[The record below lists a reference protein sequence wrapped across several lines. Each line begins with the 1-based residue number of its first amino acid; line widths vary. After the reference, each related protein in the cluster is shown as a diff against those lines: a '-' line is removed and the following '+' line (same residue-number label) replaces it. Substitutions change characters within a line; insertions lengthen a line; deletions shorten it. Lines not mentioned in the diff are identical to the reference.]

1 MECLTVRELVRE
13 AGLGLVLVTGEPGL
27 DNVIEGIHLSDL
39 EDPTPWMTSGMVLIT
54 TGESFAGDLQVG
66 LQLLDRLKGS
76 GAVALGV
83 GVGHYL
89 DHVPAAMIDKA
100 QALRIPLFEAPL
112 SVPFRTIVTYVFDA
126 LASSDMHRM
135 RRSLAVQSHLLDLL
149 IEERSVSDLI
159 ASLSAILSIP
169 VVLFDAWGNVVAP
182 AGGGAQPDE
191 IARTLWGEYAR
202 VEGAVGPLGVLES
215 GHDRLYYHKVCLHGV
230 VERVLA
236 AKAPQAPGSELV
248 DTALSFVHRLLAL
261 DLLRSREEL
270 LVRRRIRSLLLE
282 DFLAERGTSEERLR
296 RLQEQDIDLESHW
309 CLLIVE
315 VEPPAEA
322 DRSVDSE
329 PRTFAFKSRLVDAIE
344 EYLGSRSWH
353 FLSLLQGDA
362 VVVLAVTGGISREE
376 FASTLDGVRHQLE
389 ELTAASVA
397 IGCSA
402 PTAGLAPPST
412 AMNQAR
418 EALHQAKT
426 GPGEKTRL
434 FEDLPEALR
443 VVNGLDPEMML
454 EIYSR
459 LIAPLARHDAE
470 HHTLLL
476 PTLRALFANHLSPHE
491 TAAALFVHRNTLHKR
506 LRRIEA
512 VLDVDL
518 DCMDDVLE
526 LYIGMRVGELH
537 PELTVA

>member
-13 AGLGLVLVTGEPGL
+13 AGLGLVLMTGESGL

-54 TGESFAGDLQVG
+54 TGEVFARDPRVG

-89 DHVPAAMIDKA
+89 DHVPIAMIDRA
-100 QALRIPLFEAPL
+100 QALLIPVFEAPL

-149 IEERSVSDLI
+149 IDERSVSDLI

-169 VVLFDAWGNVVAP
+169 VVLFDALGNVIAP
-182 AGGGAQPDE
+182 AGAGTQPDE
-191 IARTLWGEYAR
+191 LARRLWEKYAR
-202 VEGAVGPLGVLES
+202 VGGEVGPLGVVES
-215 GHDRLYYHKVCLHGV
+215 GRHRLYYHKVSLHGV

-236 AKAPQAPGSELV
+236 AEAPQAPGSELV

-261 DLLRSREEL
+261 DLLRSSEEL

-282 DFLAERGTSEERLR
+282 DFLAERGASEERLR
-296 RLQEQDIDLESHW
+296 RLQEQDIDLARPW
-309 CLLIVE
+309 RLLIVD
-315 VEPPAEA
+315 VERPATA
-322 DRSVDSE
+322 DRSGDPE
-329 PRTFAFKSRLVDAIE
+329 PSTFSFKSRLVDAIE

-362 VVVLAVTGGISREE
+362 VVVLAAIDGVSREQ
-376 FASTLDGVRHQLE
+376 FAATLDGVRQQLG
-389 ELTAASVA
+389 ELTGWNVA

-402 PTAGLAPPST
+402 PAQGLAPPPV

-418 EALHQAKT
+418 EALRQAKS
-426 GPGEKTRL
+426 GPVERTLL

-443 VVNGLDPEMML
+443 VVNGLDAETML
-454 EIYSR
+454 GIYNR
-459 LIAPLARHDAE
+459 LIAPLASHDAK

-476 PTLRALFANHLSPHE
+476 PTLRALFDNHLSPHE

-506 LRRIEA
+506 LRRIES
-512 VLDVDL
+512 VLNVNL

-526 LYIGMRVGELH
+526 LYIGMRAGELH
-537 PELTVA
+537 PELTV

>member
-1 MECLTVRELVRE
+1 MECLTVRELVCE
-13 AGLGLVLVTGEPGL
+13 AELGLVLVTGEPGL

-54 TGESFAGDLQVG
+54 TGESFAGDTRVG

-76 GAVALGV
+76 EAVALGV

-89 DHVPAAMIDKA
+89 DHVPPVMIERA

-159 ASLSAILSIP
+159 ASLSAILSVP
-169 VVLFDAWGNVVAP
+169 VVLFDAHGTVIAP
-182 AGGGAQPDE
+182 TGGGAQPDQ
-191 IARTLWGEYAR
+191 IAPRLWAEYSR

-236 AKAPQAPGSELV
+236 AKAPQAPGSGLV
-248 DTALSFVHRLLAL
+248 DTALSFVHRLLSL
-261 DLLRSREEL
+261 DLLRTHEEL

-282 DFLAERGTSEERLR
+282 DFLAERGASDERLL
-296 RLQEQDIDLESHW
+296 RLQEQDIDLARPW
-309 CLLIVE
+309 RLLVVE
-315 VEPPAEA
+315 VEPPVEA
-322 DRSVDSE
+322 SRSLDSE
-329 PRTFAFKSRLVDAIE
+329 PRTFALKSRLVDVIE
-344 EYLGSRSWH
+344 EYLGSRSWR
-353 FLSLLQGDA
+353 FLALLQGDA
-362 VVVLAVTGGISREE
+362 VVVLIAVDGFSRED
-376 FASTLDGVRHQLE
+376 FASTLDGVRCRLA
-389 ELTAASVA
+389 ELTGSCVA

-402 PTAGLAPPST
+402 PSERHTPPLT

-418 EALHQAKT
+418 EALEQART
-426 GPGEKTRL
+426 GLGEKTRL

-443 VVNGLDPEMML
+443 MVNGLDPEMML
-454 EIYSR
+454 GIYNR
-459 LIAPLARHDAE
+459 FIAPLARHDAE

-476 PTLRALFANHLSPHE
+476 PTLRTLFANHLSPHE

-506 LRRIEA
+506 LRRIES

-518 DCMDDVLE
+518 DRMDDVLE

>member
-1 MECLTVRELVRE
+1 
-13 AGLGLVLVTGEPGL
+13 
-27 DNVIEGIHLSDL
+27 
-39 EDPTPWMTSGMVLIT
+39 
-54 TGESFAGDLQVG
+54 
-66 LQLLDRLKGS
+66 
-76 GAVALGV
+76 
-83 GVGHYL
+83 
-89 DHVPAAMIDKA
+89 MIDKA

-159 ASLSAILSIP
+159 ASLSAILGIP
-169 VVLFDAWGNVVAP
+169 VVLFDDWGNVVAP

-215 GHDRLYYHKVCLHGV
+215 GHDRLYYHKICLHGV

-236 AKAPQAPGSELV
+236 AKGTTSPGFG
-248 DTALSFVHRLLAL
+248 A
-261 DLLRSREEL
+261 
-270 LVRRRIRSLLLE
+270 RRIRRCRSFTASSPSTCFARARNFGSTGSFALRSLLLE

-309 CLLIVE
+309 CLLAIVE

-362 VVVLAVTGGISREE
+362 VVVLAVTGGIP
-376 FASTLDGVRHQLE
+376 A
-389 ELTAASVA
+389 
-397 IGCSA
+397 
-402 PTAGLAPPST
+402 
-412 AMNQAR
+412 
-418 EALHQAKT
+418 
-426 GPGEKTRL
+426 
-434 FEDLPEALR
+434 
-443 VVNGLDPEMML
+443 
-454 EIYSR
+454 
-459 LIAPLARHDAE
+459 
-470 HHTLLL
+470 
-476 PTLRALFANHLSPHE
+476 
-491 TAAALFVHRNTLHKR
+491 
-506 LRRIEA
+506 
-512 VLDVDL
+512 
-518 DCMDDVLE
+518 
-526 LYIGMRVGELH
+526 
-537 PELTVA
+537 